1 MVQFQGQSNSVLV
14 KIFWKKTRSLN
25 CGNLPTLDMEKL
37 SGRFINK
44 YFDPDK
50 PIKQSFVTDMFNKI
64 ECVKNKDKVRLAKLY
79 LLSNF
84 LIGKQI
90 STGVEV
96 DQINLLDDEE
106 QFDNCPWCKLA
117 YTTTIDSIKR
127 KKKSNKKSRCC
138 GCWDCEIPIC
148 HASLGIWVHSFVDWP

>member
-1 MVQFQGQSNSVLV
+1 
-14 KIFWKKTRSLN
+14 
-25 CGNLPTLDMEKL
+25 MEKL

-50 PIKQSFVTDMFNKI
+50 PIKQSFVTDMFNKM

-148 HASLGIWVHSFVDWP
+148 HASLGI